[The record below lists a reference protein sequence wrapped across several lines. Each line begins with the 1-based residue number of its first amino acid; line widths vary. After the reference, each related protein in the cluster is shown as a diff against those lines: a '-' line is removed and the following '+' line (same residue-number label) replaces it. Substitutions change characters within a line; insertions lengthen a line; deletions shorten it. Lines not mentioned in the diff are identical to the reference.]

1 MRSPIHM
8 MTLPKRWNVLVVG
21 CCAGWFILLGGCAAY
36 SFGSRTLHRQD
47 IRTVHVP
54 IIRSDSLRPDLGV
67 QLTEALQ
74 REIERRTQYK
84 VTADA
89 TADSTLICRITS
101 DTKRVLTETRTDE
114 PRALDD
120 NIAIQL
126 SWTDRSG
133 MLLFENQ
140 VLPPGELAI
149 ALLESDRFVPE
160 AGQSVTTSQQRAMEQ
175 LASHIVDQ
183 MENRW

>member
-1 MRSPIHM
+1 MSRWS
-8 MTLPKRWNVLVVG
+8 LPSSQG
-21 CCAGWFILLGGCAAY
+21 TQGFILGLICLLLSSGCAAY
-36 SFGSRTLHRQD
+36 QFGSRTLHRQD

-67 QLTEALQ
+67 RLTEALQ

-84 VTADA
+84 VTADT
-89 TADSTLICRITS
+89 TADSTLACRINS

-114 PRALDD
+114 ARALDAS
-120 NIAIQL
+120 IAIQL
-126 SWTDRSG
+126 SWLDRSG
-133 MLLFENQ
+133 TVLLENQ
-140 VLPPGELAI
+140 ILPPGELAI
-149 ALLESDRFVPE
+149 ALIESDRLVPE
-160 AGQSVTTSQQRAMEQ
+160 AGQSITTAQQRAIEQ